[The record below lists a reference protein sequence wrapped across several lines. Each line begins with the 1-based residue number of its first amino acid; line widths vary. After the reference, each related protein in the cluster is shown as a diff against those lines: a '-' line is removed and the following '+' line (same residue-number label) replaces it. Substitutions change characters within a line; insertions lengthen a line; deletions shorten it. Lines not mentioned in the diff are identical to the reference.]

1 MNIPEIGQTFINL
14 QTKEFL
20 VCDKR
25 TRNGGN
31 IYIWCNGDPIPIE
44 SVKTLEYNLEEAL
57 QICQIISNREQGT
70 AIRALLSQM
79 GWTQEQKQALW
90 EKLSP
95 QVRDFMR

>member
-14 QTKEFL
+14 LTKEFL

-25 TRNGGN
+25 TRKDGN
-31 IYIWCNGDPIPIE
+31 IYIWCNGDPIPIQ
-44 SVKTLEYNLEEAL
+44 SVKTIEYNLEEAL
-57 QICQIISNREQGT
+57 QICQIIRNREQGI
-70 AIRALLSQM
+70 AIRTLLSKM

-95 QVRDFMR
+95 QVRHLMR